1 MKRLNYGILFIC
13 ITLIGFVSCS
23 NNDPETVA
31 SQDVEFAVTP
41 NSLKFNATGGNGILN
56 INSDAEWSVSNDAE
70 WLTLSQQSAQQSSK
84 ITLTVLANE
93 DTLQRT
99 ATLMVEAEEKSQE
112 IQILQ
117 KGAEPAPLENE
128 IVYAI
133 PPDNSGMR
141 DLSSVAIA
149 QEMIIGW
156 NLGNS
161 LDAIGGETAWG
172 NPEVNKRLID
182 SVKAAGFNAVRIPVA
197 WSKFSDES
205 TFTIKDSWMNR
216 VEEVV
221 NYVLDNDMYAIVNI
235 HWDNGWMQPTY
246 EQEEYVNER
255 LAAMWEQIATHFRDY
270 DDHLLF
276 AGTNEVMVE
285 GDYGTP
291 TEEYYTVQNGF
302 NQTFVNTVRA
312 TGGRNVYRYLV
323 VQGFNTNIDHAVN
336 FATIPEDVVENRLMI
351 EVHYY
356 DPYNFSLNENS
367 ELIQWGKHA
376 TDPSLTEAWA
386 DESYADAQFQKM
398 KTNFIDQG
406 VGVILGE
413 YGAISRTEIEGH
425 EAYRKYYIEY
435 ITQSA
440 AAHGLVPFYWD
451 NGYIGNYGFGLFDRT
466 TGEQV
471 YPEIIDAI
479 VNAAQ

>member
-1 MKRLNYGILFIC
+1 MKRLHYGILFIC

-56 INSDAEWSVSNDAE
+56 INSDAEWSVSYDAE

-112 IQILQ
+112 IKILQ

-323 VQGFNTNIDHAVN
+323 VQGFNTNIDHAIN
-336 FATIPEDVVENRLMI
+336 FATIPEDVVEKRLMI

-356 DPYNFSLNENS
+356 DPFNFSLNENS

-376 TDPSLTEAWA
+376 TDPSLTESWA

-398 KTNFIDQG
+398 KTNFIDKG

-451 NGYIGNYGFGLFDRT
+451 NGYIGNYGFGLFDRN